1 MGILSA
7 EVSFKIVSSE
17 DRENTVL
24 KKIEIE
30 YNKILSLFFIAHN
43 NTSLMS
49 EDEQLPDNLS
59 LLVEDILSHR
69 FKRNLSIEQPPKEI
83 VTSTPVMKGP
93 RTKKLITPSKVFNYP
108 KPKLQID
115 DLVERSHESKENLIP
130 KKKLVKPKVGGA
142 SVATSVLSS
151 RCSSGS
157 GKNGNSSSRENKV
170 GGASVATSGL
180 NSRCSSGS
188 GKKGNSG
195 SREKTRENKAARQ
208 NKFDSNKI
216 DSHYSTQ
223 KPILTDQDSDF
234 KDSFDSLVKNLEF
247 ETDELPVFKDNNL
260 AKSRSNCQD
269 TKKELVA
276 NLEDDF
282 EDSFDRM
289 CNVKSGFGS
298 KRM

>member
-1 MGILSA
+1 M
-7 EVSFKIVSSE
+7 
-17 DRENTVL
+17 
-24 KKIEIE
+24 
-30 YNKILSLFFIAHN
+30 SLFFIAHN

-83 VTSTPVMKGP
+83 VTSTPVMRGP

-115 DLVERSHESKENLIP
+115 DLVERSHESKENLKP

-142 SVATSVLSS
+142 SVATSGLSS

-157 GKNGNSSSRENKV
+157 GKN
-170 GGASVATSGL
+170 
-180 NSRCSSGS
+180 
-188 GKKGNSG
+188 GNSG

-216 DSHYSTQ
+216 DSHYSSQ

>member
-1 MGILSA
+1 
-7 EVSFKIVSSE
+7 
-17 DRENTVL
+17 
-24 KKIEIE
+24 
-30 YNKILSLFFIAHN
+30 
-43 NTSLMS
+43 MS

-130 KKKLVKPKVGGA
+130 KKKLVKPKIGGA
-142 SVATSVLSS
+142 SAATF
-151 RCSSGS
+151 GS
-157 GKNGNSSSRENKV
+157 GKN
-170 GGASVATSGL
+170 
-180 NSRCSSGS
+180 
-188 GKKGNSG
+188 GNSG
-195 SREKTRENKAARQ
+195 SREKTRENKVGGASVANYGASSRCSSGSDKNGNAGTREKTRENKVGGASVANYGASSRCSSGSDKNGNAGTREKTRENKAVRQ
-208 NKFDSNKI
+208 NKLDSNKV
-216 DSHYSTQ
+216 DSHYSIQ

-247 ETDELPVFKDNNL
+247 EADELPVFKDNNSV
-260 AKSRSNCQD
+260 KPISNCLD
-269 TKKELVA
+269 PKKELVA
-276 NLEDDF
+276 EIEDDF

>member
-1 MGILSA
+1 M
-7 EVSFKIVSSE
+7 
-17 DRENTVL
+17 
-24 KKIEIE
+24 
-30 YNKILSLFFIAHN
+30 SLLFTAHN

-108 KPKLQID
+108 KPNLQID
-115 DLVERSHESKENLIP
+115 NLVERSHESKENLIP
-130 KKKLVKPKVGGA
+130 KKKPVKPKVGGA
-142 SVATSVLSS
+142 SVATSGLN
-151 RCSSGS
+151 RCSTGS
-157 GKNGNSSSRENKV
+157 GKN
-170 GGASVATSGL
+170 
-180 NSRCSSGS
+180 
-188 GKKGNSG
+188 GNSG

-208 NKFDSNKI
+208 NKLDSNKI

-247 ETDELPVFKDNNL
+247 EENSPVFKDNNS
-260 AKSRSNCQD
+260 AKSISNCQD
-269 TKKELVA
+269 PKKELVA

>member
-1 MGILSA
+1 
-7 EVSFKIVSSE
+7 
-17 DRENTVL
+17 
-24 KKIEIE
+24 
-30 YNKILSLFFIAHN
+30 
-43 NTSLMS
+43 MS

-93 RTKKLITPSKVFNYP
+93 RSKKLITPSKVFNYP
-108 KPKLQID
+108 KPNLQID

-130 KKKLVKPKVGGA
+130 KKKPVKPKVGGA
-142 SVATSVLSS
+142 SVATSGSSS

-157 GKNGNSSSRENKV
+157 GKNGNS
-170 GGASVATSGL
+170 
-180 NSRCSSGS
+180 
-188 GKKGNSG
+188 G
-195 SREKTRENKAARQ
+195 SREKTRENKL
-208 NKFDSNKI
+208 DSNKV
-216 DSHYSTQ
+216 DSHYTTQ

-247 ETDELPVFKDNNL
+247 EADELPVFKDNNS
-260 AKSRSNCQD
+260 AKSISNCQD
-269 TKKELVA
+269 AKKELVA

>member
-1 MGILSA
+1 M
-7 EVSFKIVSSE
+7 
-17 DRENTVL
+17 
-24 KKIEIE
+24 
-30 YNKILSLFFIAHN
+30 SLLFTAHN

-130 KKKLVKPKVGGA
+130 KKKPVKPKVGGA
-142 SVATSVLSS
+142 SVATSGLSR

-157 GKNGNSSSRENKV
+157 GKNGNA
-170 GGASVATSGL
+170 GT
-180 NSRCSSGS
+180 
-188 GKKGNSG
+188 
-195 SREKTRENKAARQ
+195 REKTRENKAVRQ
-208 NKFDSNKI
+208 NKLDSNKI
-216 DSHYSTQ
+216 DLHYSTQ

-247 ETDELPVFKDNNL
+247 EADELPVFKD
-260 AKSRSNCQD
+260 D
-269 TKKELVA
+269 PKKKLVSE
-276 NLEDDF
+276 LEDDF

>member
-83 VTSTPVMKGP
+83 VTSTPVMRGP

-115 DLVERSHESKENLIP
+115 DLVERSHESKENLKP

-157 GKNGNSSSRENKV
+157 GKNGNSGSREKTRENKV
-170 GGASVATSGL
+170 GGSTVATYGS
-180 NSRCSSGS
+180 SSHCSSGS
-188 GKKGNSG
+188 GKNGNSG

-247 ETDELPVFKDNNL
+247 EADELPVFKD
-260 AKSRSNCQD
+260 D
-269 TKKELVA
+269 PKKKLVSE
-276 NLEDDF
+276 LEDDF

>member
-1 MGILSA
+1 
-7 EVSFKIVSSE
+7 
-17 DRENTVL
+17 
-24 KKIEIE
+24 
-30 YNKILSLFFIAHN
+30 
-43 NTSLMS
+43 MS

-93 RTKKLITPSKVFNYP
+93 RTKKLITPSKVLNYP

-115 DLVERSHESKENLIP
+115 DLVKRSHESKENLMP
-130 KKKLVKPKVGGA
+130 KENPVKLKVGGA
-142 SVATSVLSS
+142 SVATCDSSS
-151 RCSSGS
+151 RCFSGS
-157 GKNGNSSSRENKV
+157 GIN
-170 GGASVATSGL
+170 
-180 NSRCSSGS
+180 
-188 GKKGNSG
+188 GNSG

-208 NKFDSNKI
+208 KNLNSNKVE
-216 DSHYSTQ
+216 SHQTQ
-223 KPILTDQDSDF
+223 KLPLIDQDCDF

-247 ETDELPVFKDNNL
+247 EADELPAFKDDNSP
-260 AKSRSNCQD
+260 KSRSNWQVPNR
-269 TKKELVA
+269 EIVV

-298 KRM
+298 KRI

>member
-1 MGILSA
+1 M
-7 EVSFKIVSSE
+7 
-17 DRENTVL
+17 
-24 KKIEIE
+24 
-30 YNKILSLFFIAHN
+30 SLLFTAHN

-108 KPKLQID
+108 KPNLQID
-115 DLVERSHESKENLIP
+115 NLVERSQESKENLIP
-130 KKKLVKPKVGGA
+130 KKKHVKPKVGGA
-142 SVATSVLSS
+142 SVATSGLN
-151 RCSSGS
+151 RCSTGS
-157 GKNGNSSSRENKV
+157 GKN
-170 GGASVATSGL
+170 
-180 NSRCSSGS
+180 
-188 GKKGNSG
+188 GNSG

-208 NKFDSNKI
+208 NKLDSNGGASVATYGSSSRCSSGSSKNGNYGSREKTRENKVARQNKLDYHKI
-216 DSHYSTQ
+216 DSLYSTQ

-247 ETDELPVFKDNNL
+247 EDNSPVFKDNNS
-260 AKSRSNCQD
+260 AKSISNWQD
-269 TKKELVA
+269 TKKQLVA

-298 KRM
+298 KRV